1 MPTSTHPSTTP
12 NAQIQTN
19 VPVPITQSPSS
30 PNAGSGTD
38 FNSNGLE
45 LLSSVCTDDS
55 YSPSTQIYDDGLASQ
70 APVPTSP
77 TQAIVPAIMQTS
89 PCNNCLPAVALF
101 QEQASKKRQCS
112 TTTGA
117 NIEKKHKSWK
127 GMHNSKTS
135 MMLFLWEER
144 IRQKADGLG
153 GQAFST
159 NGLMRRCYNSFG
171 RYKDDIIYLPFNKLQ
186 PTFNASSLA
195 RVPLSIDHH
204 RLLFEDFIELK
215 PGTEVTFLISQ
226 KNHYLKDSKNKK
238 LFEDELK
245 ANPLLSRFISG
256 KRYFAFNTVVQ
267 SNPIQNQVT
276 LSTVTLQSKKLP
288 TSAVFTKALP

>member
-1 MPTSTHPSTTP
+1 
-12 NAQIQTN
+12 
-19 VPVPITQSPSS
+19 
-30 PNAGSGTD
+30 
-38 FNSNGLE
+38 
-45 LLSSVCTDDS
+45 
-55 YSPSTQIYDDGLASQ
+55 
-70 APVPTSP
+70 
-77 TQAIVPAIMQTS
+77 
-89 PCNNCLPAVALF
+89 
-101 QEQASKKRQCS
+101 
-112 TTTGA
+112 
-117 NIEKKHKSWK
+117 
-127 GMHNSKTS
+127 
-135 MMLFLWEER
+135 
-144 IRQKADGLG
+144 
-153 GQAFST
+153 
-159 NGLMRRCYNSFG
+159 MRRCYNSFG

-245 ANPLLSRFISG
+245 ANPLLSRVISG